1 MKGLRKLIRLTN
13 EAFLERTAREKF
25 LVVFFLLTMVVLWGL
40 NFLNRSSED
49 WQTWQQLGRTYEQQ
63 QVWLD
68 NADMIATLVEE
79 EIGRLE
85 RDRLLTRTRLLS
97 EINRLARAQNLS
109 PSIDTP
115 RTEDGEIFKFH
126 TVTVRLSRSPME
138 RIIAF
143 TDSIQERSPYMS
155 MGELILIPDRNDP
168 RNLEARYEITA
179 VEIADDT
186 N

>member
-1 MKGLRKLIRLTN
+1 MKLIKKGVRVTN
-13 EAFLERTAREKF
+13 EAFLERTPREKF
-25 LVVFFLLTMVVLWGL
+25 LVVFFLVTMVLLWGL
-40 NFLNRSSED
+40 NFLNRSRED
-49 WQTWQQLGRTYEQQ
+49 WQTWQQLERTYEQQ
-63 QVWLD
+63 QVWID
-68 NADMIATLVEE
+68 NAEMIGGLVEE

-85 RDRLLTRTRLLS
+85 RDQLLSRTRLLS
-97 EINRLARAQNLS
+97 EINRLARAQDLS

-115 RTEDGEIFKFH
+115 RTEEGEIFQFH

-143 TDSIQERSPYMS
+143 TDSIQDRSPYMS

-179 VEIADDT
+179 VEISDEE